1 VLGNGSRST
10 PWPLCGLSLS
20 LLDPVAQRG
29 HQPPAGGRAADRG
42 GDPGD
47 VVEDVA

>member
-1 VLGNGSRST
+1 MAAAARHGRCVA
-10 PWPLCGLSLS
+10 SLS